1 MLLEMNSAGGG
12 TDTHA
17 TDAPS
22 SPPATASNAPAM
34 PLFIDTGA
42 FFAYHNDRDGH
53 HDTARSVFQAIRS
66 GELPY
71 SPLYTTRFVLAELTT
86 LLLYKVDHATATR
99 ALGNI
104 FEASSFNIIRADP
117 SAFADAREEFE
128 RYDDQEITL
137 VDHLTGVLAVELDVD
152 HVFAFDGDFR
162 TLGFT
167 VVPEDTGGP

>member
-1 MLLEMNSAGGG
+1 M
-12 TDTHA
+12 
-17 TDAPS
+17 
-22 SPPATASNAPAM
+22 
-34 PLFIDTGA
+34 
-42 FFAYHNDRDGH
+42 
-53 HDTARSVFQAIRS
+53 
-66 GELPY
+66 
-71 SPLYTTRFVLAELTT
+71 
-86 LLLYKVDHATATR
+86 LLYKVDHATATR

-104 FEASSFNIIRADP
+104 FEGSSFNIIRADP

-137 VDHLTGVLAVELDVD
+137 VDHLTGVLAAELDVD